1 MGVEDETSRWEE
13 MSRRQP
19 PRLGSPAFTAW
30 GDNPSARPGNE
41 GEGVARGS
49 GAAQQQ
55 EYMERLAG
63 WHSSVNPQGLRD
75 QLGGLRPAAA
85 RPTAPSKNPYQH
97 VQSKL
102 TGYLHG

>member
-75 QLGGLRPAAA
+75 QLGGLRPSLVTVGSQRALSCYRRFTDPAMG
-85 RPTAPSKNPYQH
+85 P
-97 VQSKL
+97 
-102 TGYLHG
+102 